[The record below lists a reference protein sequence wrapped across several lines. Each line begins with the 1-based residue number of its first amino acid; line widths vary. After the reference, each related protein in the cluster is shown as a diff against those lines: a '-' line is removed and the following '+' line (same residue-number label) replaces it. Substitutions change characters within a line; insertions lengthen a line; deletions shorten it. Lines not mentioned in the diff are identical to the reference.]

1 MKHIKGN
8 LLDLFDE
15 GKINTIAHQV
25 NAVGVMGKGLAKQ
38 IADRYPQVLKEY
50 KTLCAST
57 EKVLGFVQVLTNE
70 DGKTILNVFSQSD
83 YGTTKRHT
91 NYAAIATAF
100 ALYLDT
106 YKIPTIGIPKY
117 FGCGLGGGDWDIVEA
132 IFKDLEHLYDV
143 EFIVVEWGKNEYK
156 RNQS

>member
-25 NAVGVMGKGLAKQ
+25 NTVGVMGKGLAKQ

-50 KTLCAST
+50 KTLCRST
-57 EKVLGFVQVLTNE
+57 EKILGFVQVLTNE
-70 DGKTILNVFSQSD
+70 DGRTILNVFSQSG

-91 NYAAIATAF
+91 NYAALATAF

-106 YKIPTIGIPKY
+106 YKTPTIGIPKY

-143 EFIVVEWGKNEYK
+143 EFIVVELDKIL
-156 RNQS
+156 